1 MSTCQ
6 WFALCDNEA
15 HGTVEHPV
23 LGLVACC
30 DRCARRFNLVVTYPE
45 GLASCD
51 NCGLIDH
58 TEAEEA
64 ECIAS
69 MVPPPRI
76 EQYAGSWYPLV
87 DGRRVGFGWAD
98 PEDALAAYER
108 EVAPCTFLAT
118 AFVRRPEARHG

>member
-1 MSTCQ
+1 M
-6 WFALCDNEA
+6 ALTQRLLMA
-15 HGTVEHPV
+15 HDGVMTTTQTTT
-23 LGLVACC
+23 
-30 DRCARRFNLVVTYPE
+30 N
-45 GLASCD
+45 
-51 NCGLIDH
+51 DH

-87 DGRRVGFGWAD
+87 DGRRAGFGWAD

>member
-1 MSTCQ
+1 MTTTQ
-6 WFALCDNEA
+6 TTTN
-15 HGTVEHPV
+15 
-23 LGLVACC
+23 
-30 DRCARRFNLVVTYPE
+30 
-45 GLASCD
+45 
-51 NCGLIDH
+51 DH

-87 DGRRVGFGWAD
+87 DGRRAGFGWAD

-108 EVAPCTFLAT
+108 EVAPCTQRLLMAHDGVMT
-118 AFVRRPEARHG
+118 TTQTTTNGLEALS